1 MGIFRGSAALVATV
15 LAAGCAASTVGDRA
29 AGAALI
35 ERAEG
40 TFVVQCMAKQ
50 GFRYWP
56 PAPATADER
65 REFPYVVDDPA
76 WARAHG
82 YGGDLVAQRER
93 RQAEDPNR
101 RYLDALSED
110 RRAAVAAAYGGT
122 GSSAV
127 EVVVPGGATIGQSDT
142 GCLAEAQRT
151 LYGDFAAWVRA
162 STVTGNL
169 SSLYQPKV
177 TGDPRFQKAVTAWSG
192 CMHSAGLS
200 YASPQQIQQKLPEL
214 TDGQSPSRA
223 HRTEVELAVAE
234 ADCALATPLSK
245 VARDLDR
252 QYGDEIRQQYRAEV
266 ETTERLRRDALGR
279 AEELLARNS

>member
-1 MGIFRGSAALVATV
+1 MGMIRGSVVLGAAV
-15 LAAGCAASTVGDRA
+15 LAAGCAAS
-29 AGAALI
+29 AGGARDAGPVLI

-40 TFVVQCMAKQ
+40 TLVAECMTKQ

-82 YGGDLVAQRER
+82 YGGDLVAQREHR
-93 RQAEDPNR
+93 RAEDPNT
-101 RYLDALSED
+101 RYLDSLSEE
-110 RRAAVAAAYGGT
+110 RRAAAAVALGGT
-122 GSSAV
+122 GSSSV
-127 EVVVPGGATIGQSDT
+127 EAVVPGGATIGQSDT

-151 LYGDFAAWVRA
+151 LYGDFDAWVRA
-162 STVTGNL
+162 SVVTGNL

-177 TGDPRFQKAVTAWSG
+177 TSDPRFRRAVTAWSG
-192 CMHSAGLS
+192 CMHSAGLP
-200 YASPQQIQQKLPEL
+200 YASPQQIQRQLPEL
-214 TDGQSPSRA
+214 TDGQNPAQA

-234 ADCALATPLSK
+234 AGCALATPLSK

-252 QYGDEIRQQYRAEV
+252 QYGDEVRRQYRSEV
-266 ETTERLRRDALGR
+266 ETTERLRRDALNR